1 MGRLVAAEYV
11 AAQRRSRLQLERL
24 SIEQVL
30 SLDAFFKEV
39 MRLDVAVRASRSA
52 ELVRENPE
60 IATAL
65 KALQDPAALA
75 ANRRCAAG
83 TDGEW

>member
-1 MGRLVAAEYV
+1 VKAIGHLMDRLVAAEHI

-24 SIEQVL
+24 SIDQVL
-30 SLDAFFKEV
+30 SLDAYFKET

-65 KALQDPAALA
+65 KALHDPAH
-75 ANRRCAAG
+75 
-83 TDGEW
+83 